1 MRRTAIGALLLV
13 TLLVAASCGS
23 DEPKTTSNTGGLPT
37 HDADLAGMLTATAPK
52 GDCKIG
58 ISVPNLRDPFYI
70 ALAYGEVDEA
80 ERWGCK
86 VVGVRDAGG
95 YANLNDQISQIENL
109 AQLGPNVILLSA
121 ADYDGTGAVACEM
134 ARRGIKV
141 INVATMSNCD
151 QVTYGVN
158 TYDPAVGQK
167 MAEWLGGKNPNAK
180 VVLLSGPAGA
190 NWSMERAE
198 GFKKTIAEKYPGIKV
213 LAEKNTDIDPA
224 QAQQVME
231 DWLTAFPEIDAVIGI
246 SDLLGS
252 GASRALQGAD
262 RKSKTLVVTSTMSE
276 EAEAG
281 LKSDKLDYVIAERP
295 VLTGR
300 LGTQLAIKALNG
312 EQVKLPDFQPL
323 ITVPS
328 AVFYVD
334 QVGYTAADLSNYNSS
349 MDRAPAD
356 FNPSKT

>member
-1 MRRTAIGALLLV
+1 
-13 TLLVAASCGS
+13 
-23 DEPKTTSNTGGLPT
+23 
-37 HDADLAGMLTATAPK
+37 
-52 GDCKIG
+52 
-58 ISVPNLRDPFYI
+58 
-70 ALAYGEVDEA
+70 
-80 ERWGCK
+80 
-86 VVGVRDAGG
+86 
-95 YANLNDQISQIENL
+95 
-109 AQLGPNVILLSA
+109 LLSA